1 MEAVRQRRARG
12 AGVVG
17 VSEDLIERYLAE
29 LRGRLRTS
37 PAAAAEILAEAVDHL
52 RESEAAG
59 LAIGMTEQ
67 EAQEAAISAFGS
79 VRAVARAN
87 RRLAPAVAD
96 TAMMFCGAVSSYLLT
111 VFAVSMVVYVG
122 VDATVSSDPARY
134 PFARPQGYAG
144 PPVLWAAA
152 GAVGV
157 ALLAGY
163 RIARHLRRRRAQHGI
178 PGTVAPWAAAVSL
191 LLAGLGGVTGMLS
204 YQLPCAAPSAAAV
217 GIGYL
222 VHAVLRARRGQ
233 SAAC

>member
-1 MEAVRQRRARG
+1 MVR
-12 AGVVG
+12 

-37 PAAAAEILAEAVDHL
+37 PEAAAEILAEAVDHL

-59 LAIGMTEQ
+59 LAIGMTTQ

-122 VDATVSSDPARY
+122 VDSAVSSDPARY
-134 PFARPQGYAG
+134 PFATPQGYGG
-144 PPVLWAAA
+144 PPVLWASA
-152 GAVGV
+152 GAVGL
-157 ALLAGY
+157 ALLASY
-163 RIARHLRRRRAQHGI
+163 LIARHIRRRRARHGI
-178 PGTVAPWAAAVSL
+178 RGTVTPLAAALSL
-191 LLAGLGGVTGMLS
+191 LLAGLGGVTGMWS
-204 YQLPCAAPSAAAV
+204 YQLPWAAPAAAAT

-222 VHAVLRARRGQ
+222 VLAIRRARRGQ
-233 SAAC
+233 PAAS

>member
-1 MEAVRQRRARG
+1 
-12 AGVVG
+12 VVG
-17 VSEDLIERYLAE
+17 VNDDLIERYLAE

-37 PAAAAEILAEAVDHL
+37 PRRIEEILAEAVDHL

-96 TAMMFCGAVSSYLLT
+96 TAMAFCGAVSSYLLT
-111 VFAVSMVVYVG
+111 VCTVSMVVYAG
-122 VDATVSSDPARY
+122 VDSAVSSDPARY

-144 PPVLWAAA
+144 APVLWASA
-152 GAVGV
+152 GAVGL
-157 ALLAGY
+157 ALLASY
-163 RIARHLRRRRAQHGI
+163 LIARFLRRRRARHGM
-178 PGTVAPWAAAVSL
+178 PGTVTPLAASSFV
-191 LLAGLGGVTGMLS
+191 LLAGLGGVTGMWS
-204 YQLPCAAPSAAAV
+204 YQLPLAAPSAAAV

-222 VHAVLRARRGQ
+222 GLAVRRARRGQ
-233 SAAC
+233 PAAR

>member
-1 MEAVRQRRARG
+1 
-12 AGVVG
+12 VVG

-37 PAAAAEILAEAVDHL
+37 PEKAAEILAEAVDHL
-52 RESEAAG
+52 RESAAAG

-96 TAMMFCGAVSSYLLT
+96 TAMMFCGAVSRYLLT
-111 VFAVSMVVYVG
+111 VFAVSMVVYVV
-122 VDATVSSDPARY
+122 VDTTVSADPARY
-134 PFARPQGYAG
+134 PFATPQGYAG
-144 PPVLWAAA
+144 PLVLWAGA
-152 GAVGV
+152 GAVGL
-157 ALLAGY
+157 ALLAVNQ
-163 RIARHLRRRRAQHGI
+163 IARHLRRRRAQHGT
-178 PGTVAPWAAAVSL
+178 PSTAAAVSFV

-204 YQLPCAAPSAAAV
+204 YQLPWAAPAAAAV
-217 GIGYL
+217 GLGYL
-222 VHAVLRARRGQ
+222 VRAVRRARRGQ